1 MRCFSDKRDPFAGKA
16 SRTDGSPLE
25 INGVPLSIYTPLLQV
40 RTDLLRAKLIETP
53 WLGFINHM
61 SMVASKAARCE
72 SA

>member
-1 MRCFSDKRDPFAGKA
+1 MPEGSLAFAGKA

-25 INGVPLSIYTPLLQV
+25 VAGAPLSIYTPLLQV

-61 SMVASKAARCE
+61 SMVASKARLE
-72 SA
+72 